1 MANENRL
8 KVEITK
14 SGFQAAIDNS
24 RDEKGFKIKI
34 SEAIILDKDNKD
46 RGRFNVVGKNIGQ
59 QQISLRVVV
68 TDKNSSYGIKTIKLI
83 DEYSGVDFAIISHPK
98 GEMID
103 YVNPHKAAYIICNLI
118 INSLENGT
126 VTVVDSSTVDAN
138 MGQLEEQIAQIND
151 KLTRLPGVNL
161 PGNQDTSGN
170 AATASKLFKPCKI
183 GGVVFDGT
191 GDIDLPGVNKP
202 GNQNTS
208 GNAASASKLFK
219 PCKIGG
225 VVFDGTKDIDLPG
238 VNKPGNQN
246 TTGNAATAT
255 RLQTARTINGV
266 PFDGTQDINATPAGA
281 VQFFA
286 MSTAPVGWL
295 KANGAAVSRILY
307 ANLFAA
313 IGTIFGAG
321 DGKNTFNLPDLR
333 GEFLRGWD
341 DGRGVDSGRTLGLFQ
356 VDTVQRMTGEVGNI
370 TFNGDDYAT
379 GVFSRRLMSHIQIGT
394 ITPLTGNFK
403 ITFDSAAVART
414 SAETRPRNT
423 ALLACIKI

>member
-1 MANENRL
+1 MYP
-8 KVEITK
+8 
-14 SGFQAAIDNS
+14 IDTQ
-24 RDEKGFKIKI
+24 DGLFHDGDGI
-34 SEAIILDKDNKD
+34 SELGTILPASWLNQVQQELIAVLDEAGIIPEKANTKQ
-46 RGRFNVVGKNIGQ
+46 VVNA
-59 QQISLRVVV
+59 
-68 TDKNSSYGIKTIKLI
+68 IKLI
-83 DEYSGVDFAIISHPK
+83 ISNSTAKFA
-98 GEMID
+98 
-103 YVNPHKAAYIICNLI
+103 
-118 INSLENGT
+118 T
-126 VTVVDSSTVDAN
+126 
-138 MGQLEEQIAQIND
+138 Q
-151 KLTRLPGVNL
+151 
-161 PGNQDTSGN
+161 
-170 AATASKLFKPCKI
+170 AS
-183 GGVVFDGT
+183 
-191 GDIDLPGVNKP
+191 
-202 GNQNTS
+202 
-208 GNAASASKLFK
+208 
-219 PCKIGG
+219 
-225 VVFDGTKDIDLPG
+225 
-238 VNKPGNQN
+238 
-246 TTGNAATAT
+246 
-255 RLQTARTINGV
+255 RLQTARNINGV
-266 PFDGTQDINATPAGA
+266 PFDGTQNINATPAGA

-313 IGTIFGAG
+313 IGTTFGEG

-341 DGRGVDSGRTLGLFQ
+341 DGRGVDSGRTLGMFQ